1 MLRKWTLA
9 TATVALVLA
18 GASATAADQR
28 YEDPVGDVTGGV
40 GPDIVAVTISEPW
53 ESLVSF
59 EVEFATDP
67 SITYDLETM
76 ATDSLAIGLSSRPD
90 ARVFDEFEYM
100 LMVHGATLPQ
110 ELEIGS
116 ALYDSTQ
123 PVGDEVFWR
132 VVDVAVDGPTVTL
145 TFDWK
150 LVGDPDT
157 LAFFVAGDGR
167 GRRLPRGGPASR
179 YLLATAVAWSATRN
193 RHHRAMVWVQVR
205 LFAAWPARP
214 LRRSHLAPALRARQA
229 RPHSLASA
237 LRRLRLHLPE
247 TGVVVRELLEV
258 GEGDLACHGGVASGH
273 VGLRVMQSVLQLDV
287 HAVSELLHIEWASVP
302 VDADLG
308 PDATSVID
316 GEVLSACHRLS
327 LSQATS
333 GGP

>member
-1 MLRKWTLA
+1 MLRKRTLA
-9 TATVALVLA
+9 SATFALVLA

-28 YEDPVGDVTGGV
+28 YEDAVGDVSGGV

-90 ARVFDEFEYM
+90 ARAFDEFEYM

-157 LAFFVAGDGR
+157 LAFFVAATSE
-167 GRRLPRGGPASR
+167 GPAETDVGDVYPDEDQLPGIYSR
-179 YLLATAVAWSATRN
+179 
-193 RHHRAMVWVQVR
+193 
-205 LFAAWPARP
+205 RP
-214 LRRSHLAPALRARQA
+214 
-229 RPHSLASA
+229 
-237 LRRLRLHLPE
+237 
-247 TGVVVRELLEV
+247 
-258 GEGDLACHGGVASGH
+258 
-273 VGLRVMQSVLQLDV
+273 
-287 HAVSELLHIEWASVP
+287 
-302 VDADLG
+302 
-308 PDATSVID
+308 
-316 GEVLSACHRLS
+316 
-327 LSQATS
+327 
-333 GGP
+333 